1 MPADPAPHATGP
13 FAREATGDA
22 DADRRAELLDRV
34 MHEARRGGSIGTLH
48 NRAAAD
54 LVGMNQTDW
63 DCLDVLDWTGPIT
76 AGELAKRVGLTSG
89 AITGVLDRLEKAGL
103 ARRVSDPSDR
113 RRVIVELTVN
123 LDTQPVDERQAA
135 LHQSFGQL
143 AAEMFSVSEE
153 FDAQQ
158 LETILR
164 WLQAGNEAVE
174 RSTARM
180 RDRA

>member
-1 MPADPAPHATGP
+1 MSAVPAPHSAGHS
-13 FAREATGDA
+13 A
-22 DADRRAELLDRV
+22 DDPVADRRAELLDQV

-89 AITGVLDRLEKAGL
+89 AITGVLDRLAKTGL
-103 ARRVSDPSDR
+103 ARRVSDPHDR
-113 RRVIVELTVN
+113 RRVIVELTVD
-123 LDTQPVDERQAA
+123 LETRPADERQAA
-135 LHQSFGQL
+135 LHESFGQL
-143 AAEMFSVSEE
+143 AAEMFAVSEE
-153 FDAQQ
+153 FDAAQ
-158 LETILR
+158 LEAILR